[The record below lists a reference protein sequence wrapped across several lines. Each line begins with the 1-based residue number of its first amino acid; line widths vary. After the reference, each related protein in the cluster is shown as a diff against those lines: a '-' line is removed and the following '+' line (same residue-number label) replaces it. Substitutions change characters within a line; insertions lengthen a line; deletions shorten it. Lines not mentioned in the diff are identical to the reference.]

1 MQLCGI
7 LLVQACA
14 APGGSDRLASPSVER
29 ASASN
34 ALPHPAPARDRN
46 GAEQLVLTAMGFLDT
61 AYRNGGNSV
70 AEGFDCSGF
79 TRHVFDI
86 TLGLRLP
93 RRADQ
98 QAFDDRLLAVSR
110 EDLLP
115 GDLVFFQTQRH
126 AFSHVGLYI
135 GGSRF
140 IHAPRTGAEVRIEDM
155 ATPYWTTR
163 YNGARRSVGTSRDAD
178 PGAL

>member
-1 MQLCGI
+1 MQLCCV

-29 ASASN
+29 ASASS
-34 ALPHPAPARDRN
+34 ALLHPTLAQDRN

-98 QAFDDRLLAVSR
+98 QALDDRLLAVSR

-115 GDLVFFQTQRH
+115 GDLVFFKLNG
-126 AFSHVGLYI
+126 SGIDHVRIYVG
-135 GGSRF
+135 RNEF
-140 IHAPRTGAEVRIEDM
+140 IHAPRKYMPVRKDSLNDS
-155 ATPYWTTR
+155 YW
-163 YNGARRSVGTSRDAD
+163 RRRFKGGRRVG
-178 PGAL
+178 